1 MIKMIAVDMDGTFL
15 SDKKTYNKTR
25 FLDQYQQLRQRDIR
39 FVVASGNQYYQL
51 ISFFPEI
58 QDQIAFVAENG
69 AYIVDRGETLFCGQ
83 LSDEHLRR
91 VLTVLAD
98 FPDVHVV
105 VCGPSNAWMLDSSP
119 DALIGLMSSHY
130 HRLELCQ
137 SFDLIKENTFKFSL
151 NLPDEKIP
159 ELMAHVG
166 HALDGIVTPVSSG
179 FGFVDLIIPGVHK
192 AHGLAL
198 LQHQWQIDDADVV
211 AVGDGGNDV
220 EMVAHAGYGFAMANA
235 QPALKQVARYRTDS
249 NNEEGALNMID
260 RVLNHTAPFT
270 L

>member
-1 MIKMIAVDMDGTFL
+1 MIAVDMDGTFL
-15 SDKKTYNKTR
+15 SDKKTYNKAR
-25 FLDQYQQLRQRDIR
+25 FLDQYQQLKQRDIR
-39 FVVASGNQYYQL
+39 FVIASGNQYYQL

-58 QDQIAFVAENG
+58 RDEIAFVAENG
-69 AYIVDRGETLFCGQ
+69 AYIVDRGETLFSGQ

-91 VLTVLAD
+91 VLAVLAE

-105 VCGPSNAWMLDSSP
+105 VCGPNRAWMLDSSP
-119 DALIGLMSSHY
+119 DKLVALMSKHY

-137 SFDLIKENTFKFSL
+137 SFDTINEATFKFSL
-151 NLPDEKIP
+151 NLPDDRIS

-198 LQHQWQIDDADVV
+198 LQRQWQIKDAEVV

-235 QPALKQVARYRTDS
+235 QPALKQVARYHTDS
-249 NNEEGALNMID
+249 NNEEGALNIIE
-260 RVLNHTAPFT
+260 RVLENSAPFN

>member
-1 MIKMIAVDMDGTFL
+1 
-15 SDKKTYNKTR
+15 
-25 FLDQYQQLRQRDIR
+25 
-39 FVVASGNQYYQL
+39 
-51 ISFFPEI
+51 
-58 QDQIAFVAENG
+58 
-69 AYIVDRGETLFCGQ
+69 
-83 LSDEHLRR
+83 
-91 VLTVLAD
+91 VLAE

-105 VCGPSNAWMLDSSP
+105 VCGPDKAWMLNSSP
-119 DALIGLMSSHY
+119 DKLVALMSKHY

-137 SFDLIKENTFKFSL
+137 SFDTIHEATFKFSL
-151 NLPDEKIP
+151 NLPDDRIP

-198 LQHQWQIDDADVV
+198 LQRQWQIEDAEVV

-235 QPALKQVARYRTDS
+235 QPALKQVARYHTDS

-260 RVLNHTAPFT
+260 RVLDHSAPFNV
-270 L
+270 